1 MGEKIKKIAAWR
13 AEQKKETAALGV
25 FFGSSAGPFFFVFS
39 EASVSPWS
47 LVKILKSQCPK

>member
-1 MGEKIKKIAAWR
+1 VGEKIKKIAAWR